1 MPRKTEYFMSNGLS
15 NRLLVV
21 SLVLI
26 NLFLWTIYC
35 EWGQK
40 YGMPPYVK
48 YLLSFLAISA
58 IIYYRLLNPAKP
70 ETGSVTK
77 PIFYVFLIWSVIL
90 LIIVTLN
97 PHSDLWPGLSYL
109 QRILG
114 QQFFVLPY
122 FVLLVL
128 LFSKFDIE
136 FYSYFF
142 KFSFLLIIPAILMQ
156 IYVLFISGVSVGDWE
171 QQRRVMIFDVGS
183 SFVLLTAHL
192 SKRKYVFNIAL
203 LYFLLMVFLLLK
215 WGRRAMLLDAVLLSF
230 SMVWLRL
237 RTNFLSINDRMK
249 IYYAGLVVIIVL
261 FGFGN
266 IAESTYV
273 FQRGFSKEA
282 LEESRGFV
290 YEAFFLDI
298 DSATEWIFGRGLGGV
313 ISREAS
319 TDRVVDFVESGFLV
333 LLYKG
338 GLLYM
343 ITFFVILLRATY
355 LGLFRSNND
364 LVKALAIQLPIYI
377 FSMYAWNWPEFSTKY
392 VFMWISVATCFTP
405 QMRELS
411 NEEVMWSLNQKNL

>member
-1 MPRKTEYFMSNGLS
+1 MRN
-15 NRLLVV
+15 
-21 SLVLI
+21 
-26 NLFLWTIYC
+26 
-35 EWGQK
+35 
-40 YGMPPYVK
+40 
-48 YLLSFLAISA
+48 
-58 IIYYRLLNPAKP
+58 
-70 ETGSVTK
+70 
-77 PIFYVFLIWSVIL
+77 
-90 LIIVTLN
+90 
-97 PHSDLWPGLSYL
+97 
-109 QRILG
+109 
-114 QQFFVLPY
+114 
-122 FVLLVL
+122 
-128 LFSKFDIE
+128 
-136 FYSYFF
+136 
-142 KFSFLLIIPAILMQ
+142 
-156 IYVLFISGVSVGDWE
+156 
-171 QQRRVMIFDVGS
+171 
-183 SFVLLTAHL
+183 
-192 SKRKYVFNIAL
+192 
-203 LYFLLMVFLLLK
+203 
-215 WGRRAMLLDAVLLSF
+215 
-230 SMVWLRL
+230 
-237 RTNFLSINDRMK
+237 
-249 IYYAGLVVIIVL
+249 L